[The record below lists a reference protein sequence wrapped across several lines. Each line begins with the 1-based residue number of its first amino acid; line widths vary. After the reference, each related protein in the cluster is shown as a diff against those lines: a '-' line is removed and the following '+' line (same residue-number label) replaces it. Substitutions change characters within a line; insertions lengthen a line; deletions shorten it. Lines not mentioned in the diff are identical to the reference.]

1 MVRVLLF
8 CNFIN
13 KLQKTYQIEL
23 IVKKFIK
30 KLINYISSGK
40 VKTDLISRLTKKISL
55 HQMNY

>member
-1 MVRVLLF
+1 MVRVLFF

-30 KLINYISSGK
+30 KLKNYISSGK
-40 VKTDLISRLTKKISL
+40 VKTDLISRLNKKISL

>member
-1 MVRVLLF
+1 MVRVLFF

>member
-1 MVRVLLF
+1 MVRVLFF

-40 VKTDLISRLTKKISL
+40 VKPDLISRLTKKISL

>member
-1 MVRVLLF
+1 MVRVLFF

-30 KLINYISSGK
+30 TLINYISSGK